1 MATMLDRE
9 FFRDLSEHAQLT
21 VTKISESASE
31 TGIPFIP
38 VISTMQRR
46 RQLIPE
52 KRLSTTSFGEERGRF
67 TRWGPSS
74 GVLVVGIPYIVP
86 RAWLHS
92 ICPETSVV
100 LSEAS
105 KRDLKKVFQNRHLVG
120 TDQEF
125 EGSHLMVKEWW
136 RFVTV

>member
-31 TGIPFIP
+31 TKIPFIP
-38 VISTMQRR
+38 IISTRQQRR
-46 RQLIPE
+46 QTSPE
-52 KRLSTTSFGEERGRF
+52 KRLCTTSFGEERRRF

-125 EGSHLMVKEWW
+125 EGSHLIAKEWL